1 MAEDA
6 PNDAALIERALR
18 RAGISGPLRRVD
30 TEAGFRE
37 ALRSFAPDLILTDH
51 SLPTFTASE
60 ALRIALLESPGT
72 PVIVVT
78 GSLDE
83 ETAAQDIK
91 AGAADYNVKHD
102 LERLPNAVQRGLD
115 LRRPR
120 EEQAP
125 VVDARLPRD
134 E

>member
-1 MAEDA
+1 MVENA
-6 PNDAALIERALR
+6 PNDAAPIERALR

-78 GSLDE
+78 GSLDV
-83 ETAAQDIK
+83 ETPAEYTNAA
-91 AGAADYNVKHD
+91 AAAYIAKQ
-102 LERLPNAVQRGLD
+102 P
-115 LRRPR
+115 
-120 EEQAP
+120 
-125 VVDARLPRD
+125 
-134 E
+134 